1 MIRRPPRS
9 TLFPYTTLF
18 RSPDARQR
26 ARAAVEADERRVIGV
41 EIGADARV
49 HARRPAAGALD
60 LAALAGEPVHVGGR
74 SAEIGND
81 AGEAR
86 HLVAHRLDLA
96 QHGIFRAALDDAAL
110 VLGDGAEGAA
120 AEAAALDRDREADH
134 LVSGNVRLAVARV
147 RCAAVGAL
155 EIGRASC
162 RERV

>member
-49 HARRPAAGALD
+49 HAGGPAAGALD

-86 HLVAHRLDLA
+86 YLVTHLPDLA
-96 QHGIFRAALDDAAL
+96 QYGIFRATLDDAAL

-134 LVSGNVRLAVARV
+134 LVRGNARLAVARV

-155 EIGRASC
+155 VHPVHLGGR
-162 RERV
+162 